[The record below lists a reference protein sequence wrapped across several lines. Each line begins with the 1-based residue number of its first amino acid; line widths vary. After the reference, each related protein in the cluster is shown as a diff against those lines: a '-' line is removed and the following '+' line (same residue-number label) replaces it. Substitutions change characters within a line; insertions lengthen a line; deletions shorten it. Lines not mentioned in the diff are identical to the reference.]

1 MIDDESEKVEPMT
14 FAERYRQEKLLKKA
28 KKKARKE
35 LENTGV
41 PKGMATKL
49 VNQSVRNIVSDNKPQ
64 KRSTGRG
71 R

>member
-1 MIDDESEKVEPMT
+1 MTDENDKIEPMT
-14 FAERYRQEKLLKKA
+14 FAERYHQEKLIKKA

-41 PKGMATKL
+41 PKGMAVKL

-64 KRSTGRG
+64 KRSAGRG